1 MTLEEFKFIYF
12 WEWFHRFFA
21 RFIGLVFV
29 IPLIYLVYKKLV
41 IKSDLLYII
50 TIGLLGMMQAVIGWY
65 MVKSGLV
72 DRVDVSQY
80 RLSFHL
86 ITAFLIL
93 GVTLRFYVKKN
104 MLNSNVFVS
113 KEEKNENKF
122 FLLLL
127 VFTFFQI
134 FYGAYVS
141 GTHSGLLYNTW
152 PNYNENIIPINIFE
166 KDSFLANFFEN
177 GDFII
182 FFHRT
187 FAVAVSYTHLT
198 LPTTD

>member
-1 MTLEEFKFIYF
+1 
-12 WEWFHRFFA
+12 
-21 RFIGLVFV
+21 
-29 IPLIYLVYKKLV
+29 
-41 IKSDLLYII
+41 
-50 TIGLLGMMQAVIGWY
+50 MMQAVIGWY

-122 FLLLL
+122 F
-127 VFTFFQI
+127 FITFS
-134 FYGAYVS
+134 FYFFS
-141 GTHSGLLYNTW
+141 NILWCICFRNTFW
-152 PNYNENIIPINIFE
+152 ITI
-166 KDSFLANFFEN
+166 
-177 GDFII
+177 
-182 FFHRT
+182 
-187 FAVAVSYTHLT
+187 
-198 LPTTD
+198 